1 MAGETQARRAEL
13 YGMLGDLPNRDR
25 PVSAR
30 TLTVEER
37 PGYILETLVLDLNG
51 IEDVPAYF
59 VQPKDSS
66 GPFPTLRYNHAH
78 HGEYLIGRNGFL
90 NSRGALEPYADAIA
104 RRPPNNLWYRSSRQR
119 QFSIRTRAVR
129 G

>member
-1 MAGETQARRAEL
+1 MAAETEARREEL
-13 YGMLGDLPNRDR
+13 YGLLGDLPDRDR

-59 VQPKDSS
+59 VRPKDSP
-66 GPFPTLRYNHAH
+66 GTFPTLLYNHAH
-78 HGEYLIGRNGFL
+78 HGEYLIGRNELL
-90 NSRGALEPYADAIA
+90 NPRGALEPYADALAARGIA
-104 RRPPNNLWYRSSRQR
+104 LLCFDTWMFN
-119 QFSIRTRAVR
+119 
-129 G
+129 